1 MVKRR
6 KSKARRQGWR
16 GQVRVAKRRGRS
28 TALARGEGGRSRVEV
43 AATSGVVDFGE
54 KGEQEGLRQVGPGGQ
69 RLKGRARVLGWL
81 VRPGELGRG
90 CVVAGQGVLAGLD
103 WGRPGCHGVASQK
116 KRMVSWA
123 GLVWSWTGLA
133 GFGSGRA
140 GLGFGHG
147 LAARVRVKPVR
158 IWI

>member
-1 MVKRR
+1 M
-6 KSKARRQGWR
+6 SWQAWTG
-16 GQVRVAKRRGRS
+16 A
-28 TALARGEGGRSRVEV
+28 
-43 AATSGVVDFGE
+43 
-54 KGEQEGLRQVGPGGQ
+54 
-69 RLKGRARVLGWL
+69 GRAVSG
-81 VRPGELGRG
+81 
-90 CVVAGQGVLAGLD
+90 
-103 WGRPGCHGVASQK
+103 QK
-116 KRMVSWA
+116 KKTVSWA